1 MYHQYKEKSSKLQEK
16 TRSYF
21 EKKVLQFPEES
32 YIIPDF
38 RRFSQNIVLRS
49 PGGYSSE
56 KDC

>member
-32 YIIPDF
+32 YIIHAKLI
-38 RRFSQNIVLRS
+38 NILQSRL
-49 PGGYSSE
+49 
-56 KDC
+56 K